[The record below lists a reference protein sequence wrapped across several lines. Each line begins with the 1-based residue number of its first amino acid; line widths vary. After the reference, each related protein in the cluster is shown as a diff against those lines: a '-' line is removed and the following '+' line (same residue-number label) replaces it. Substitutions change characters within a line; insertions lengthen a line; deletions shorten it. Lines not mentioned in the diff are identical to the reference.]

1 METHL
6 IVIAR
11 ANEVVKTIN
20 AVRRPIAMNLDQDD
34 ALARFEPRVETIRRA
49 AIHFRSIGLEKERR
63 RLAVNRQ
70 KRQTR
75 QDSCR
80 RQPPAR
86 FRQHSHAHPKLRF
99 RFFLASLRRIAA
111 PEFSRGFQPTGRL
124 ENISASRQRRL
135 NSTVADATCKIN
147 RAHRGLKPTAKFR
160 RRYAASRCETLSL
173 PPLKLRH
180 SHVKYA
186 SPHCVG

>member
-11 ANEVVKTIN
+11 ADEVVKTIN

-49 AIHFRSIGLEKERR
+49 AVHLRRIGLEKERR

-75 QDSCR
+75 QYNDHDNQFTAEAQRAQRKR
-80 RQPPAR
+80 RKRKRVVSHFPSAIPVRFCCARRVFIYFRLVTKQPP
-86 FRQHSHAHPKLRF
+86 HSDY
-99 RFFLASLRRIAA
+99 
-111 PEFSRGFQPTGRL
+111 FSP
-124 ENISASRQRRL
+124 
-135 NSTVADATCKIN
+135 
-147 RAHRGLKPTAKFR
+147 
-160 RRYAASRCETLSL
+160 LS
-173 PPLKLRH
+173 
-180 SHVKYA
+180 S
-186 SPHCVG
+186 

>member
-11 ANEVVKTIN
+11 ADEVVKTIN

-49 AIHFRSIGLEKERR
+49 AVHLRSIGLEKERR

-75 QDSCR
+75 RDSDI
-80 RQPPAR
+80 RQPIAE
-86 FRQHSHAHPKLRF
+86 FRQHSRVHLKLRF
-99 RFFLASLRRIAA
+99 AFFLLSPAALRRPNLAVGLWSLRIKC
-111 PEFSRGFQPTGRL
+111 THVVTTL
-124 ENISASRQRRL
+124 
-135 NSTVADATCKIN
+135 VVTC
-147 RAHRGLKPTAKFR
+147 
-160 RRYAASRCETLSL
+160 SDD
-173 PPLKLRH
+173 
-180 SHVKYA
+180 
-186 SPHCVG
+186 